1 MTDQTPHHVVIV
13 GGGFGGLHAAKALGK
28 TWLNRNNYKVT
39 IIDKRNFHLFQPLL
53 YQVATGS
60 LSPGE
65 IATPLRHIMRKY
77 DNIEVMQ
84 STVLDIDPDQRV
96 IQHEFGELNYDSL
109 IVATGVKHH
118 YFGNDQWRG
127 HAPGLKTVE
136 HALEMRRRIFTAFE
150 QAELEQDPVIRQQ
163 LMTFV
168 VVGAGPTGVELAGS
182 IAELAHKT
190 LRDDFS
196 HIDPADAR
204 IVLIEG
210 AGQVLPPYAPSL
222 GNAAENHLK
231 NLGVETMKNSMVTN
245 IESAR
250 VTVQVGDDVT
260 EIPAG
265 TILWA
270 AGVCASK
277 FGNQLAERTSAVQG
291 PGGKLIVNDDM
302 SLPEYPNIFVIGDL
316 SHFAHGKKGVVPGVA
331 PAAAQQGSY
340 LAKLLKRR
348 EKNKTIKPFKYFDKG
363 SMSVIGRNRAVA
375 QIGKV
380 KLKGFFA
387 WWVWAAVHIFYLI
400 EFDQK
405 VLVMVRWAGKYFRR
419 KRGIRL
425 ITGGKFNRAQALAN
439 LQGGQE
445 SEQADNTKNKVA

>member
-1 MTDQTPHHVVIV
+1 MTDQSQHHVVIV

-28 TWLNRNNYKVT
+28 TWLNKNNYKVT

-65 IATPLRHIMRKY
+65 IATPLRHIMRRY

-84 STVLDIDPDQRV
+84 STVLDVDPEQK
-96 IQHEFGELNYDSL
+96 ILKHEFGDIPYDTL
-109 IVATGVKHH
+109 IVGTGVKHH
-118 YFGNDQWRG
+118 YFGNDHWRG
-127 HAPGLKTVE
+127 DAPGLKTVE

-150 QAELEQDPVIRQQ
+150 QAELEKDPVIREQ

-210 AGQVLPPYAPSL
+210 AGQVLPPYPPSL
-222 GNAAENHLK
+222 GNAAEEHLK
-231 NLGVETMKNSMVTN
+231 RLGVETIKSSMVTN
-245 IESAR
+245 VENAR
-250 VTVQVGDDVT
+250 VTVQHGEDVRD
-260 EIPAG
+260 IPAG

-270 AGVCASK
+270 AGVTASK
-277 FGNQLAERTSAVQG
+277 FGTVLAERTHTVAG

-302 SLPEYPNIFVIGDL
+302 SLPDYPDIFVIGDL

-340 LAKLLKRR
+340 VAKLLKRR
-348 EKNKTIKPFKYFDKG
+348 EKNKAIKPFKYFDKG

-375 QIGKV
+375 KIGKV
-380 KLKGFFA
+380 NMKGFFA

-439 LQGGQE
+439 QRNGQE
-445 SEQADNTKNKVA
+445 SEQSS